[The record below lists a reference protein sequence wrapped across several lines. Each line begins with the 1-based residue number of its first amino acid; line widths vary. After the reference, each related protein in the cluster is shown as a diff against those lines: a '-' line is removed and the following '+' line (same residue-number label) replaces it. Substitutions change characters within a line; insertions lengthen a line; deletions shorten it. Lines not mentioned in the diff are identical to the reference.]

1 MDNTIYFYTGT
12 GNSLWTA
19 RNMAQHLGN
28 TELIPMAFKNEL
40 VITSNTESVGLVF
53 PVHMWGLPLRV
64 IDFVHRLAADSA
76 KYYFAVAVN
85 AGQVAAT
92 LIQLKKMRQERGGD
106 LSAGFSIC
114 LPSNYIPWGGAISME
129 KQQERFTNSLNK
141 IKLIS
146 EIVRA
151 QELRTPEKGP
161 SWQNIFLSALYKLGS
176 PRIPQMDKSF
186 WVDAKCTGCRICEK
200 ICPSNNIIITDG
212 KPTWHHHCEQ
222 CLACIQWCPEEAIQY
237 GKNTT
242 TKKRYHHP
250 AIKLQDMLSCVA
262 PRSR

>member
-19 RNMAQHLGN
+19 KNLARHLGN
-28 TELIPMAFKNEL
+28 TELIPLAVKNESI
-40 VITSNTESVGLVF
+40 ITSDAERIGIIF

-64 IDFVHRLAADSA
+64 IDFVQRLIADPA

-92 LIQLKKMRQERGGD
+92 LIQLQKILQEKGIN
-106 LSAGFSIC
+106 LSAGFSIYM
-114 LPSNYIPWGGAISME
+114 PSNYIPWGGAIAMDE
-129 KQQERFTNSLNK
+129 QQERFTDSLNK
-141 IKLIS
+141 IKFIS
-146 EIVRA
+146 EIVRDKKV
-151 QELRTPEKGP
+151 RTLEKGP

-176 PRIPQMDKSF
+176 PRIPGMDKSF
-186 WVDAKCTGCRICEK
+186 WVDTKCTGCRICEK
-200 ICPSNNIIITDG
+200 ICPSKNIIITDG

-237 GKNTT
+237 GKNTP

-250 AIKLQDMLSCVA
+250 EIKLPEMLAGNA
-262 PRSR
+262 PQNR